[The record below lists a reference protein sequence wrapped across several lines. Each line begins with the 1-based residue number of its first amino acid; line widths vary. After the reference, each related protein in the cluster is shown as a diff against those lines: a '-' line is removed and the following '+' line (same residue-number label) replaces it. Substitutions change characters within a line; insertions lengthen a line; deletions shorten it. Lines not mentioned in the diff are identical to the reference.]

1 MEMVKDII
9 LDDDLDLKIVNGDL
23 VIGESDQQSI
33 QLILN
38 AFPGAWKEFPTCGV
52 GIKQYQASTG
62 QSLNL
67 KRNISV
73 QLEADGFK
81 VNAVTVT
88 PNDADNFDCYLDVE
102 RP

>member
-1 MEMVKDII
+1 MATVKDII
-9 LDDDLDLKIVNGDL
+9 LDDDLDLKIVNGDF
-23 VIGESDQQSI
+23 VINESDQQSI
-33 QLILN
+33 ELILN
-38 AFPGAWKEFPTCGV
+38 SFPGAWKEFPTCGI
-52 GIKQYQASTG
+52 GIKQYQASSG

-81 VNAVTVT
+81 VNGVNVK
-88 PNDADNFDCYLDVE
+88 PNNIDEFDCFLDVE